1 MLRVHEIEYLNIIAG
16 LSEQLRRIRIH
27 FGFTVGQYD
36 RFASLD
42 DLEQR
47 VPDDSSGLHGTGCT
61 EDGNVTIES
70 RVFRH
75 TNCLSLI
82 LTENCSFGAAH
93 GRYLQHFLHLFFI
106 HPVCR
111 TVDTTVALGKASRIS
126 LLTVKPIVK
135 SVHQINDSRDNCDA
149 QDTFESVACE
159 SKWYANQRVHIHRF
173 HHCLSCKTSG
183 AHPD

>member
-1 MLRVHEIEYLNIIAG
+1 MLRVHKIEYLHIIAS
-16 LSEQLRRIRIH
+16 LSEQFRSIRIH

-47 VPDDSSGLHGTGCT
+47 VPDDSSGFHGTGCT
-61 EDGNVTIES
+61 KDGNVTIES

-106 HPVCR
+106 HPVCC

-126 LLTVKPIVK
+126 LLTIKPIVK
-135 SVHQINDSRDNCDA
+135 SVHQINDS
-149 QDTFESVACE
+149 
-159 SKWYANQRVHIHRF
+159 
-173 HHCLSCKTSG
+173 
-183 AHPD
+183 